1 MNTCRPRRR
10 NWTLGAA
17 AGVFL
22 LASAV
27 AYNIYAGPQGFGG
40 PSYGQQ
46 GIRHV
51 LLISIDGMHA
61 VDFLNCSQGI
71 NGGSP
76 YCPNM
81 AALALTG
88 VNFLNTSTSKPSDSF
103 PGLMALVTGGS
114 PRTVGAFYDDA
125 YDRSL
130 DPPALTT
137 GDGLVGAPNLC
148 TPYAPP
154 TGSSTEYD
162 EGIDLNLAVLNG
174 GAPNG
179 VDGGVASIDPL
190 KLDRDPARGCA
201 PVWPWNFVRTN
212 TIFGVVHA
220 AHGYTAW
227 SDKHPSYSAVNGPG
241 NGTNVDDYYSPEIN
255 SVPAPLSVTV
265 PNGPGCNP
273 LPDSSA
279 ISASNTYTDSFQNIQ
294 CYDTLKVQ
302 AVLNWINGKTHN
314 GASSAP
320 TPAVFGMNFQAVSIG
335 QKLIE
340 KTLSPTVTGGY
351 MDSIGTPTPAL
362 MGEIQFVDT
371 SIGEMVSA
379 LQSRGLLNSTVIII
393 TAKHGQSP
401 IDSARYLGIA
411 NSSNDPITT
420 SPETI
425 LQAAGCIPA
434 SETGAQLG
442 PTEDDVSLVWL
453 NSNCTTAEA
462 VSMLRLSSP
471 TTNNVAGIG
480 EIFSGPILTTYFN
493 APGLPPNGDPRTP
506 DILTVPDIGVT
517 YSGSG
522 KKLAEHGGFSRDDT
536 NVIMLVS
543 NPSFRPTT
551 VTTPVETLQVA
562 PTILMLLG
570 LDPNALQA
578 VRLEH
583 TQVLPAIQL
592 PENHGF

>member
-1 MNTCRPRRR
+1 
-10 NWTLGAA
+10 
-17 AGVFL
+17 
-22 LASAV
+22 
-27 AYNIYAGPQGFGG
+27 
-40 PSYGQQ
+40 
-46 GIRHV
+46 
-51 LLISIDGMHA
+51 
-61 VDFLNCSQGI
+61 
-71 NGGSP
+71 
-76 YCPNM
+76 
-81 AALALTG
+81 
-88 VNFLNTSTSKPSDSF
+88 
-103 PGLMALVTGGS
+103 
-114 PRTVGAFYDDA
+114 
-125 YDRSL
+125 
-130 DPPALTT
+130 
-137 GDGLVGAPNLC
+137 
-148 TPYAPP
+148 
-154 TGSSTEYD
+154 
-162 EGIDLNLAVLNG
+162 
-174 GAPNG
+174 
-179 VDGGVASIDPL
+179 
-190 KLDRDPARGCA
+190 
-201 PVWPWNFVRTN
+201 
-212 TIFGVVHA
+212 
-220 AHGYTAW
+220 
-227 SDKHPSYSAVNGPG
+227 
-241 NGTNVDDYYSPEIN
+241 
-255 SVPAPLSVTV
+255 
-265 PNGPGCNP
+265 
-273 LPDSSA
+273 
-279 ISASNTYTDSFQNIQ
+279 
-294 CYDTLKVQ
+294 VQ

-543 NPSFRPTT
+543 NPEFRPTT